1 MKQVKVFK
9 GTLCSLYT
17 NAVHTA
23 FMQRIYDELSSL
35 LDRKEKLHVSD
46 ALMEEFNEL
55 IGKETELNKEA
66 KRLLNT
72 SARGNTDQER
82 DGVVVY
88 LLQEMKN
95 AARSPIAAKK
105 KAGEALT
112 PLAEAYVGIQNE
124 AQDAET
130 VSIRGLILDLKKTEN
145 APHVT
150 TLGLD
155 EVVAKLE
162 ELNNQYD
169 RERKELSSKTL
180 ADKKENSLAVRPKTD
195 AVLKRIMDL
204 IYASELLAVEEE
216 TGDQA
221 YIEAEMDIINVII
234 DEYRARYNMS
244 QAQKKANKKPS
255 EQPEKPEE
263 GDKGDSALELVPVD
277 EVK

>member
-17 NAVHTA
+17 NAVHAA
-23 FMQRIYDELSSL
+23 FMQRIYDELHSL
-35 LDRKEKLHVSD
+35 LDREEKLHISD
-46 ALMEEFNEL
+46 ALMEEFNAF
-55 IGKETELNKEA
+55 IGMETELNKEA

-72 SARGNTDQER
+72 STRGTTDQER
-82 DGVVVY
+82 DDVVVY
-88 LLQEMKN
+88 MLQEMKN

-105 KAGEALT
+105 KAGEALG
-112 PLAEAYVGIQNE
+112 PVVDAYVGIQND

-130 VSIRGLILDLKKTEN
+130 LSIRGLILDLKKMEN

-180 ADKKENSLAVRPKTD
+180 ADKKENSVAIRPKTD
-195 AVLKRIMDL
+195 AVLNRILDL
-204 IYASELLAVEEE
+204 IYASEVLAVEEE

-221 YIEAEMDIINVII
+221 YIETEIDAINVII
-234 DEYRARYNMS
+234 DEYRTRYNMS
-244 QAQKKANKKPS
+244 QAQKKANKKPG
-255 EQPEKPEE
+255 EQPSDEN
-263 GDKGDSALELVPVD
+263 KGDGNLEFVPV
-277 EVK
+277 EK